1 MKRNK
6 LHRIGSYKKNQNS
19 NSSLNSFSFYWY
31 LKAEEFK
38 RASDVSYVQ
47 ICLDQHQLEHKMQTK
62 TIDYTKRMDPF
73 LWPTYILL
81 ISFAL
86 ENLFKGLLLH
96 NQPNLI
102 EGNILAGRH
111 FKSHD
116 LISLATDCNF
126 KLNEDEKRLCDIGS
140 EFIKGFGRY
149 PMTKNSKDEIYS
161 FHINV
166 TNTKES
172 FESLYER
179 LAAYMEY
186 VGALTKPGGKQGSR

>member
-1 MKRNK
+1 M
-6 LHRIGSYKKNQNS
+6 
-19 NSSLNSFSFYWY
+19 
-31 LKAEEFK
+31 
-38 RASDVSYVQ
+38 Q
-47 ICLDQHQLEHKMQTK
+47 IK
-62 TIDYTKRMDPF
+62 TIDYTKRMDSF
-73 LWPTYILL
+73 LWPTYVLF

-86 ENLFKGLLLH
+86 ENLFKGLLLR

-102 EGNILAGRH
+102 EGNKLAGRH
-111 FKSHD
+111 FKSHN

-172 FESLYER
+172 FESLHER
-179 LAAYMEY
+179 LAAYMKY
-186 VGALTKPGGKQGSR
+186 VGTLTKSGSKQGSRYAYWMALLPFKY